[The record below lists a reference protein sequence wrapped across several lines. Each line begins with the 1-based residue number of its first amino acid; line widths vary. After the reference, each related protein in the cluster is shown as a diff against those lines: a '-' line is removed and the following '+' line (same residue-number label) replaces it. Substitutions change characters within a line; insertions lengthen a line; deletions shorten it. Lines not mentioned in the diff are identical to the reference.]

1 MQPYGLDFEKKEEF
15 KRNEYFVLTKD
26 GQEDY
31 QGHTEV
37 DKILLVSHVAPVRK
51 SLTPEYMFYLL
62 GWFFG

>member
-26 GQEDY
+26 GQDY

-37 DKILLVSHVAPVRK
+37 DKILLVSHVAPVLK